1 MTIASILS
9 NYITVGLV
17 VSFLITVLHHTRQE
31 NISFLVALSC
41 TIFWPK
47 VIATILT
54 SYYGIE

>member
-17 VSFLITVLHHTRQE
+17 VSLLITVLHHIRE
-31 NISFLVALSC
+31 EAISPLVALSC

-47 VIATILT
+47 VIATILA
-54 SYYGIE
+54 SHYNVD

>member
-17 VSFLITVLHHTRQE
+17 ISFLVTVLHHTRQE
-31 NISFLVALSC
+31 NISLLVALSC

-47 VIATILT
+47 VIATVI
-54 SYYGIE
+54 SNS